1 MDLTKNYRAD
11 DVRFTRRVQ
20 RVVGD
25 FQVSV

>member
-11 DVRFTRRVQ
+11 DVCFTRRVQ
-20 RVVGD
+20 RVFGD

>member
-11 DVRFTRRVQ
+11 DVRFTRREQSVD
-20 RVVGD
+20 GD